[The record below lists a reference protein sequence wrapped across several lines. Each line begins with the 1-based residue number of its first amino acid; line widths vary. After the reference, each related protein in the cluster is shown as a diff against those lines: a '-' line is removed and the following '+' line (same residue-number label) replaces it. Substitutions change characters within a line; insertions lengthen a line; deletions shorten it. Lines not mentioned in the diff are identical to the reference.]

1 MISHDHRQE
10 DLIKHLAELRRR
22 LILVFSVF
30 VVTLSA
36 GLYLSPGIL
45 RYLKGQPAA
54 TGVEWNVFSYTDGL
68 FVYLRCAF
76 LFAVLLTL
84 PLVLYQAWA
93 FARPGLTDTEA
104 KGTLAYIPASFALF
118 LGGVS
123 FSYFVVFPMML
134 RFMQHMNQSVGAV
147 ETYGI
152 DKYFAFMFNVIFPLG
167 VAFEMPLVILFL
179 TRLGLL
185 TPEKL
190 RESRKY
196 AYVAL
201 AVIGSCI
208 SPPDFVSHLS
218 VTIPLILL
226 YESGVFVS
234 SRAYG
239 KRKRQQALI
248 PNPQ

>member
-1 MISHDHRQE
+1 MSDHDRRQE
-10 DLIKHLAELRRR
+10 DLIKHLTELRRR
-22 LILVFSVF
+22 LIVTFSVF
-30 VVTLSA
+30 VVTLCV
-36 GLYLSPGIL
+36 GLYLSPSLL
-45 RYLKGQPAA
+45 RYLKAQPAA
-54 TGVEWNVFSYTDGL
+54 RGVEWNVFSFTDGL

-76 LFAVLLTL
+76 LFAVILTL

-93 FARPGLTDTEA
+93 FARPGLTETEA
-104 KGTLAYIPASFALF
+104 KGTLSYIPASFALF
-118 LGGVS
+118 VGGIS

-134 RFMQHMNQSVGAV
+134 RFMQRMNVSVGAV

-152 DKYFAFMFNVIFPLG
+152 DKYFGFMFNVIFPLG
-167 VAFEMPLVILFL
+167 IAFEMPLVILFM
-179 TRLGLL
+179 TRIGLL

-190 RESRKY
+190 RTSRKY

-201 AVIGSCI
+201 AVVGSCI

-218 VTIPLILL
+218 VTIPLLLL

-239 KRKRQQALI
+239 KRRQSLM
-248 PNPQ
+248 PSPQ